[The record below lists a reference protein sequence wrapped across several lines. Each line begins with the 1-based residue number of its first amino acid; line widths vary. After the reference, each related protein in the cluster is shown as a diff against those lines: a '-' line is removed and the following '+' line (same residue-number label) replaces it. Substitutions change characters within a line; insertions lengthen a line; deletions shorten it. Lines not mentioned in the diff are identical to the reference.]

1 MGLNVLSLFDGM
13 SCGMIALERSGV
25 SVDNYFASEVDK
37 HAIKVSQKNYPGI
50 IQVGDVTQIDVS
62 KLPKIDLLIGGSPC
76 QGFSMA
82 GKQIAFDD
90 PRSMLYFEYER
101 ILKELKLIN
110 PNIKF
115 LLENVKM
122 KQEFKDVIT
131 SRLGVE
137 PVAINSNLVSAQNR
151 YRLYWTNI
159 ESIIQPEDKGIC
171 LKDILEETVEQK
183 YFIKA
188 GRLKWLNQFGEEKE
202 KEGYVAFNPNKSKC
216 LTVRGEPSWNTTYI
230 VQPVREVGR
239 RLDSNGIR
247 CDDDKSVPI
256 TRQYEVGTSGK
267 SNCITTVQKD
277 SLIIKWPHGGN
288 KGGLR
293 AIDGETPA
301 LTTSSWPANNLLLSE
316 GLVRKLTPVECERLQ
331 TVPDGYTSCVS
342 DTQRY
347 KMLGN
352 GWTVD
357 VIAHI
362 FQGLKEEP
370 LDEGVEEI

>member
-1 MGLNVLSLFDGM
+1 MLGLCCIKATKKSLLLGGIVLEFNFIERSFMNEGLNVLSLFDGM
-13 SCGMIALERSGV
+13 SSGMIALERAGIKV
-25 SVDNYFASEVDK
+25 KNYYASEIDK
-37 HAIKVSQKNYPGI
+37 YAIKVSKANYPNI
-50 IQVGDVTQIDVS
+50 IQLGDITSVDVS
-62 KLPKIDLLIGGSPC
+62 TLPKIDLLIGGSPC

-90 PRSMLYFEYER
+90 PRSKLYFEYER
-101 ILKELKLIN
+101 ILKELQVIN

-137 PVAINSNLVSAQNR
+137 PIAINSNLVSAQNR

-159 ESIIQPEDKGIC
+159 RWAGHPEDKGIY
-171 LKDILEETVEQK
+171 LKDIIENDVDEK
-183 YFIKA
+183 FFIRY
-188 GRLKWLNQFGEEKE
+188 GRLKWLKEFGKVKE
-202 KEGYVAFNPNKSKC
+202 KDGYIAFNPSKAKC
-216 LTVRGEPSWNTTYI
+216 LTVRSEPSWNTTYL

-239 RLDSNGIR
+239 RLDADGVR
-247 CDDDKSVPI
+247 CDNDKSIPI
-256 TRQYEVGTSGK
+256 TRQYEVGMSEK

-277 SLIIKWPHGGN
+277 SFVIQWS
-288 KGGLR
+288 
-293 AIDGETPA
+293 
-301 LTTSSWPANNLLLSE
+301 TTNLLLNE
-316 GLVRKLTPVECERLQ
+316 GLVRKLTPTECERLQ

-342 DTQRY
+342 DSQRY

-362 FQGLKEEP
+362 FQGLK
-370 LDEGVEEI
+370 